1 LLTSAGGLVGSTSTL
16 SVNIGGRSFEF
27 TAPITR
33 SEAELDRRSRVATVI
48 AEFSGSPD
56 LTEGRPA
63 LTPGMFATAEIIG
76 RPVDNVIEL
85 SNAALSP
92 DGHVL
97 VVNDESKLERRDVSV
112 VSREG
117 RSVWVSGL
125 REGDMVVAE
134 LNNALLPGLRVMT
147 ETAVN

>member
-1 LLTSAGGLVGSTSTL
+1 
-16 SVNIGGRSFEF
+16 
-27 TAPITR
+27 
-33 SEAELDRRSRVATVI
+33 
-48 AEFSGSPD
+48 
-56 LTEGRPA
+56 
-63 LTPGMFATAEIIG
+63 
-76 RPVDNVIEL
+76 VDNVIEL
-85 SNAALSP
+85 SNAALIP

>member
-1 LLTSAGGLVGSTSTL
+1 M
-16 SVNIGGRSFEF
+16 
-27 TAPITR
+27 
-33 SEAELDRRSRVATVI
+33 I

-56 LTEGRPA
+56 LKEGRPA

-76 RPVDNVIEL
+76 RPVGNVIEL

-125 REGDMVVAE
+125 REGVVGVAE
-134 LNNALLPGLRVMT
+134 LNNALLPGLQVLT
-147 ETAVN
+147 DTALNYYDWAYLLVHQEPYCRQFADGAAHYWGL

>member
-1 LLTSAGGLVGSTSTL
+1 
-16 SVNIGGRSFEF
+16 
-27 TAPITR
+27 
-33 SEAELDRRSRVATVI
+33 
-48 AEFSGSPD
+48 
-56 LTEGRPA
+56 
-63 LTPGMFATAEIIG
+63 MFATAEIIG